1 MHEIDLEM
9 FWEFV
14 KDNVN
19 TIAMIYKS
27 CSVDFH
33 GTEFNL
39 FSVLIALLLFEIIY
53 HNMGGNEDD

>member
-1 MHEIDLEM
+1 MNLIDLEM

-14 KDNVN
+14 KDNFPVIVN
-19 TIAMIYKS
+19 IYKS
-27 CSVDFH
+27 CSVEFH

-39 FSVLIALLLFEIIY
+39 FAVLIALLLFEVIY